1 VSAGQWLA
9 LAVAALLVF
18 WMVGAY
24 NRLVALRNTIGEA
37 VQLLHELLLRRE
49 AAVTHLAH
57 ALRVP
62 LAAEQAALDTWLASL
77 PALRLA
83 ADALH
88 RKPVMAPLA
97 AALTQADAP
106 LLAAGARVQALLE
119 QHGGLQNDPA
129 IGGHLFE
136 LRECERRLVFARQA
150 FNDAAASYNEA
161 ARLFPTRLLTRL
173 YGFGTAGRL

>member
-83 ADALH
+83 A
-88 RKPVMAPLA
+88 
-97 AALTQADAP
+97 
-106 LLAAGARVQALLE
+106 
-119 QHGGLQNDPA
+119 
-129 IGGHLFE
+129 
-136 LRECERRLVFARQA
+136 ARQA

-161 ARLFPTRLLTRL
+161 ARLFPMNDP
-173 YGFGTAGRL
+173 AE